1 LVGKLAGTH
10 HGSPFEVERA
20 RRAVMGA
27 SRMRVRI
34 QNDDV
39 PYPLSILRG
48 RLRLSGLQDTE
59 VAGIIAGSLA
69 SHPSSKFWTEE
80 ELVNS
85 IEKALLGHPPHV
97 RENFQLLTAYEQARG
112 LSDSNRSL
120 LLVLEGASATGK
132 SMLAME
138 LLQDLAA
145 TRFISTDSVRQIM
158 RGIYTKQS
166 HPELY
171 CHTYQA
177 HKYRKSG
184 DPSLDPVIR
193 GFIAQSELV
202 MPHVQDLAGRFLEE
216 GAIAIVEGVHVHP
229 GSLSSLGANVIEVV
243 ISPSSKTHR
252 AMFLNK
258 HATGKLR
265 TVSKNQSLRIKE
277 YEDTRIIQDYI
288 VACALKYGVPV
299 VEMESY
305 ETARMEISRLV
316 IERVRN
322 LVEAHD

>member
-1 LVGKLAGTH
+1 MK
-10 HGSPFEVERA
+10 
-20 RRAVMGA
+20 
-27 SRMRVRI
+27 VRF

-39 PYPLSILRG
+39 PYPLSLLRG

-59 VAGIIAGSLA
+59 VAGIIAGSIA
-69 SHPSSKFWTEE
+69 SHPSSKSWTEE
-80 ELVNS
+80 DLVNS
-85 IEKALLGHPPHV
+85 IERTLQEYPPRM

-112 LSDSNRSL
+112 LSDSNQSL
-120 LLVLEGASATGK
+120 ILVLEGASATGK

-138 LLQDLAA
+138 LLQDFAA
-145 TRFISTDSVRQIM
+145 TRFISTDTVRQVI
-158 RGIYTKQS
+158 RGIYTKQT

-184 DPSLDPVIR
+184 DPSLNPVIR

-202 MPHVQDLAGRFLEE
+202 MPHVQDLAGRILEE
-216 GAIAIVEGVHVHP
+216 GAIAIIEGVHVQP
-229 GSLSSLGANVIEVV
+229 GSLASMGANVIEV
-243 ISPSSKTHR
+243 IINPSSKTHR

-265 TVSKNQSLRIKE
+265 TVSENKFLRTKE

-288 VACALKYGVPV
+288 VACALKYGVSV

-305 ETARMEISRLV
+305 ETAHTEISRLV
-316 IERVRN
+316 IERIRN